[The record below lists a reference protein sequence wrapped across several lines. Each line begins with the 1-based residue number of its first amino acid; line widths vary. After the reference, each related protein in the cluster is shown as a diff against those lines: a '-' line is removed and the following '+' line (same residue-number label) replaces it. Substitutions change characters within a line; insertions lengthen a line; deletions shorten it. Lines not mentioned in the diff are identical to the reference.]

1 MGLFDWVRRLLGAP
15 PQQPPPAPPPASPT
29 LGWDGV
35 IRNVNLGS
43 PVGPP
48 ALPKPATP
56 PAPSPAVVPP
66 TRNQTVV
73 KSLDLSA
80 GQFTPLPQDAV
91 RQQAAGVSFGFGL
104 FGRRDLI
111 PPPEDPRT
119 LLIDRAMVGQGLIT
133 PEELAEIH
141 RIGREM
147 ETLKPDQA
155 SAHRL
160 ADRAVKMDRAER
172 ERIKQEKKAAAEERK
187 RLHAQ
192 RVAERKAGDILYL
205 GRGVSA
211 GLADRRCDV
220 EKLTA
225 AGLPVL
231 ATPADLAAALK
242 LTISRLRWLAFHAE
256 SSGVSHYVHFAVPKK
271 SGGTRI
277 LSAPR
282 ASLAAAQQWV
292 LENVLAKVPSHA
304 AAHGFVPGRSTLTN
318 AAPHVGAAVVIN
330 ADLCDFFPTITFP
343 RVRGIFRQLG
353 YSPAVATVLAL
364 LCTESPR
371 RKVLY
376 RDRPYWVATAPRG
389 LPQGACTSPALSNLA
404 SRRLDARLN
413 GIAVKLGGTYTRYA
427 DDLSISFKTPV
438 KDKIGYVLAR
448 LRHVA
453 VDEGFAV
460 NEQKTRVLKPSAR
473 QSVTGIVVN
482 AKPTVP
488 RKTRRKLR
496 AIVHN
501 AARSDMES
509 QNRARHPHFREWVVG
524 MIAYISMV
532 NARHGEV
539 LKNKLGRG
547 KFPDRR

>member
-15 PQQPPPAPPPASPT
+15 QPAPPPAPPPASPT
-29 LGWDGV
+29 LGWNGV
-35 IRNVNLGS
+35 IRNVN
-43 PVGPP
+43 PP
-48 ALPKPATP
+48 PPPTPATLP
-56 PAPSPAVVPP
+56 PRPAVVPP

-73 KSLDLSA
+73 MTLDLGA
-80 GQFTPLPQDAV
+80 AQFTPLAQDAV

-147 ETLKPDQA
+147 ETHKPDQA
-155 SAHRL
+155 SAHR
-160 ADRAVKMDRAER
+160 VT
-172 ERIKQEKKAAAEERK
+172 
-187 RLHAQ
+187 
-192 RVAERKAGDILYL
+192 ERKAGDILFL
-205 GRGVSA
+205 GRGVSH
-211 GLADRRCDV
+211 GLSDRRCDV

-231 ATPADLAAALK
+231 ASPADLAAVLK
-242 LTISRLRWLAFHAE
+242 LTIPRLRWLAFHAE
-256 SSGVSHYVHFAVPKK
+256 ASGVSHYVHFTVPKK

-282 ASLAAAQQWV
+282 VSMAAAQQWV
-292 LENVLAKVPSHA
+292 LENILAKVPPHA

-330 ADLCDFFPTITFP
+330 ADLCGFFPTITFP
-343 RVRGIFRQLG
+343 RVRGIFRQFG

-404 SRRLDARLN
+404 TRRLDARLN
-413 GIAVKLGGTYTRYA
+413 GIAAKLGGTYTRYA
-427 DDLSISFKTPV
+427 DDLSISYKTPI

-448 LRHVA
+448 VRHVA
-453 VDEGFAV
+453 ADEGFTV
-460 NEQKTRVLKPSAR
+460 NEEKTRVLKPSAR

-482 AKPTVP
+482 AKPAVP

-501 AARSDMES
+501 AARTGVES
-509 QNRARHPHFREWVVG
+509 QNRAQHPRFREWVMG
-524 MIAYISMV
+524 MIAYVSMV
-532 NARHGEV
+532 NAGHGAA
-539 LKNKLGRG
+539 LKRKLGG
-547 KFPDRR
+547 E

>member
-1 MGLFDWVRRLLGAP
+1 MGLLDWVKRLLGATP
-15 PQQPPPAPPPASPT
+15 SSPAPPPAPPPLPFIYSPGAQT
-29 LGWDGV
+29 PDG
-35 IRNVNLGS
+35 RN
-43 PVGPP
+43 
-48 ALPKPATP
+48 AARTP
-56 PAPSPAVVPP
+56 PAPLPPRPPAVVPP
-66 TRNQTVV
+66 PRRQTIV
-73 KSLDLSA
+73 KTLDLGA
-80 GQFTPLPQDAV
+80 GQFAPLAQDAV

-111 PPPEDPRT
+111 PPTEDPRT

-147 ETLKPDQA
+147 ETLKPDMA
-155 SAHRL
+155 SAHRV
-160 ADRAVKMDRAER
+160 AEQAVKMDRAER

-192 RVAERKAGDILYL
+192 RVAERKANDILFL
-205 GRGVSA
+205 GRGVSH
-211 GLADRRCDV
+211 GLSDRRCEV

-231 ATPADLAAALK
+231 ASPADLAAALK
-242 LTISRLRWLAFHAE
+242 LTIPRLRWLAFHAE
-256 SSGVSHYVHFAVPKK
+256 ASGVSHYVHFAVPKK

-282 ASLAAAQQWV
+282 VALAAAQQWV
-292 LENVLAKVPSHA
+292 LETILAKVAVHA

-318 AAPHVGAAVVIN
+318 ATPHVGAAVVIN

-353 YSPAVATVLAL
+353 YSPAVATILAL

-376 RDRPYWVATAPRG
+376 RNRPYWVATAPRG

-413 GIAVKLGGTYTRYA
+413 GIAAKLGGTYTRYA
-427 DDLSISFKTPV
+427 DDLSISFKTPM
-438 KDKIGYVLAR
+438 KDKIGYLLAR

-453 VDEGFAV
+453 QDEGFSV
-460 NEQKTRVLKPSAR
+460 NEAKTRVLKPSAR

-482 AKPTVP
+482 AKPAVP
-488 RKTRRKLR
+488 RKLRRRLR

-501 AARSDMES
+501 AARTGVES
-509 QNRARHPHFREWVVG
+509 QNRGKHPHFRAWLTG
-524 MIAYISMV
+524 MIAYVSMV
-532 NARHGEV
+532 NARHGEA
-539 LKNKLGRG
+539 LTNQLGG
-547 KFPDRR
+547 K